1 MSYATGLFL
10 IDANA
15 SALNNLGTIEGERF
29 ENSSGVKVIRA
40 NDGPYPY
47 VSAQAFRYWLRQTL
61 QQGNFNWRA
70 APIYREEKVAYT
82 DANPIKWWDDDLF
95 GYMRAPSKRES
106 AKAKRQ
112 ADATREG
119 ETETKDTITRISPF
133 RVSTLVSIAPIRP
146 TSDFGVMSR
155 HEGDPVPH
163 EHQFYRT
170 TLKGLF
176 SLNMKACGTFW
187 YKEKSGFRNLDDVRI
202 DLAKA
207 EELDQLN
214 DEKAFRLPK
223 DQRLKRIKALFEGM
237 SQLEGGAKQSIH
249 YTDVAP
255 VVVILA
261 ATKGGNHIF
270 GHVIEANSK
279 GLPEVN
285 LEALKESMRVF
296 KDEIL
301 SDIYIG
307 WVKGYEGEERLK
319 LEAFSK
325 SVVTKT
331 EDAAKTESGVTKTED
346 AAITEVGLET
356 ENCKQI
362 RLSHPREA
370 FQAFIAEL
378 EKPENAA
385 WLD

>member
-1 MSYATGLFL
+1 MTYVTGLFL

-40 NDGPYPY
+40 IDGPYPY

-61 QQGNFNWRA
+61 QQGNFGWKA

-82 DANPIKWWDDDLF
+82 AANPIEWWDDDLF

-106 AKAKRQ
+106 AKAKRE
-112 ADATREG
+112 ADTTREG
-119 ETETKDTITRISPF
+119 DTETKDTITRASPF
-133 RVSTLVSIAPIRP
+133 RVSTLVSIAPLRP

-176 SLNMKACGTFW
+176 SLNLKASGTFW
-187 YKEKSGFRNLDDVRI
+187 YKDKSGFRNLDDVRI
-202 DLAKA
+202 EIAKA
-207 EELDQLN
+207 NSLDPLEN
-214 DEKAFRLPK
+214 EKAYRLPK
-223 DQRLKRIKALFEGM
+223 DQRLKRITTLFEGM
-237 SQLEGGAKQSIH
+237 AHLEGGAKQSIH

-270 GHVIEANSK
+270 GHVIGANSK
-279 GLPEVN
+279 GLPELN

-307 WVKGYEGEERLK
+307 WVKGYEDEERSRI
-319 LEAFSK
+319 EAFAN
-325 SVVTKT
+325 TAEART
-331 EDAAKTESGVTKTED
+331 ETG
-346 AAITEVGLET
+346 
-356 ENCKQI
+356 QMI

-378 EKPENAA
+378 NKPENDI